1 MKDLSK
7 AYEFSNVEEK
17 LYERWEDEIIKN
29 FNIIQEIVRN
39 IRNIRTE
46 KKIPSSKKIPAT
58 IIAGEKIEIIR
69 DQATTIITL
78 ANLDKNET
86 RIFKDLVEKP
96 INQISFVIS
105 GVELFL
111 LLDDLI
117 DVDAERERI
126 NKELSETQIQIT
138 RLENLLNSPFGE
150 KAPAA
155 VVQKEKE
162 KLSQFLETANKLKQ
176 QLNNLA

>member
-1 MKDLSK
+1 M
-7 AYEFSNVEEK
+7 
-17 LYERWEDEIIKN
+17 
-29 FNIIQEIVRN
+29 
-39 IRNIRTE
+39 
-46 KKIPSSKKIPAT
+46 
-58 IIAGEKIEIIR
+58 
-69 DQATTIITL
+69 
-78 ANLDKNET
+78 
-86 RIFKDLVEKP
+86 
-96 INQISFVIS
+96 
-105 GVELFL
+105 FL
-111 LLDDLI
+111 PLDDLI

-176 QLNNLA
+176 QLDNLV